1 MKYLAKFH
9 SREKATILL
18 IYTEF
23 KPTQIDPPRSNVGDV
38 YCYWVALFTPQK
50 LSIVS
55 HLSWDLQ
62 CSQENLKTILLQNF
76 GGGKQGVLWLM

>member
-23 KPTQIDPPRSNVGDV
+23 KPTQIDPPRSNVGDM
-38 YCYWVALFTPQK
+38 YCYWVACGQAQFAAFTF
-50 LSIVS
+50 L
-55 HLSWDLQ
+55 
-62 CSQENLKTILLQNF
+62 
-76 GGGKQGVLWLM
+76 